1 MLEIGKYNTLKVLR
15 LTPPG
20 AFLGN
25 AEGEEV
31 LLPNKYVP
39 KGIRVDEEVEVFVYL
54 DYEERLVA
62 TTIKPYASLNQFAYL
77 EVVDLSRAGAFMYW
91 GLEKDL
97 FVPFQEQVS
106 KMRVGQ
112 SYLVYM
118 YLDKSS
124 GRLAAS
130 ERINR
135 FLKNEELSIE
145 EGQEVNLIIANKSD
159 LGFNVII
166 NEQHLGLVYFDD
178 IYIAIETGDKIKGYI
193 KKIRDDHKIDVT
205 LRPMGYRNIIE
216 PSAQLI
222 LDTIKKKGGVLKLT
236 DNSHPDE
243 IKAMLGMSKK
253 NFKKTIGAL
262 YKQKL
267 IVLKEDGVYL
277 NQ

>member
-39 KGIRVDEEVEVFVYL
+39 KGIRVDEELEVFVYL

-112 SYLVYM
+112 SYLVYV

-145 EGQEVNLIIANKSD
+145 EGQEVDLIIANKSD
-159 LGFNVII
+159 LGFNVVI

-243 IKAMLGMSKK
+243 IKALLGMSKK

-267 IVLKEDGVYL
+267 ILLKEDGVYL

>member
-39 KGIRVDEEVEVFVYL
+39 KGIRVDEELEVFVYL

-62 TTIKPYASLNQFAYL
+62 TTIKPYTSLNQFAYL

-112 SYLVYM
+112 SYLVYV

-145 EGQEVNLIIANKSD
+145 EGQEVDLIIASKSD
-159 LGFNVII
+159 LGFNVVV

-222 LDTIKKKGGVLKLT
+222 LDTIKKKGGILKLT

-243 IKAMLGMSKK
+243 IKALLGMSKK

-267 IVLKEDGVYL
+267 ILLKEDGVYL

>member
-39 KGIRVDEEVEVFVYL
+39 KGIRVDEELEVFVYL

-112 SYLVYM
+112 SYLVYV

-145 EGQEVNLIIANKSD
+145 DGQEVDLIIANKSD
-159 LGFNVII
+159 LGFNVVI

-193 KKIRDDHKIDVT
+193 KKLRDDHKIDVT

-243 IKAMLGMSKK
+243 IKALLGMSKK

-267 IVLKEDGVYL
+267 ILLKEDGVYL

>member
-1 MLEIGKYNTLKVLR
+1 MLEIGNYNTLKVLR
-15 LTPPG
+15 LTAPG

-39 KGIRVDEEVEVFVYL
+39 KNIKVDDEIEVFVYL
-54 DYEERLVA
+54 DYEERWVA
-62 TTIKPYASLNQFAYL
+62 TTLKPYVTMHRFACL
-77 EVVDLSRAGAFMYW
+77 EVVDINRGGAFMYW

-124 GRLAAS
+124 GRLAAT

-135 FLKNEELSIE
+135 YLKNEELTVE
-145 EGQEVNLIIANKSD
+145 ENEEVNLIIANKTD
-159 LGFNVII
+159 LGFNVVI
-166 NEQHLGLVYFDD
+166 NEKHLGLVYFDD
-178 IYIAIETGDKIKGYI
+178 IYIDITTGDKIKGYI

-205 LRPMGYRNIIE
+205 LRPIGYRNIIE
-216 PSAQLI
+216 PSSQLI
-222 LDTIKKKGGVLKLT
+222 LDKINKKGGVLHLT

-243 IKAMLGMSKK
+243 IKAILGMSKK
-253 NFKKTIGAL
+253 NFKKTIGLL

-267 IVLKEDGVYL
+267 IVIKEDGIYL
-277 NQ
+277 NA